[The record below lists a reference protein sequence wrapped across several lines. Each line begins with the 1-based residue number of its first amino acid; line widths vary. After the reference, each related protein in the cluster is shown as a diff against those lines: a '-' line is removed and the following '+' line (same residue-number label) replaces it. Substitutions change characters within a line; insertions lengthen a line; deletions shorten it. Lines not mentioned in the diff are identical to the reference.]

1 MHRFLE
7 ARVADYM
14 TREVVS
20 VPPDTPL
27 REIERLFAHHDF
39 NGLPVLEGGVLVGVV
54 TKFDLLKVFVFTG
67 RTLVPAYEQLVRLT
81 AGQIMVRDVIT
92 FAPDAPLTRV
102 LQTIVDFRV
111 KSFPVVDGGCLVGII
126 AREDLVRALRDAS
139 TAAPA
144 LT

>member
-1 MHRFLE
+1 MYRFLE

-20 VPPDTPL
+20 VTPHTPL

-39 NGLPVLEGGVLVGVV
+39 NSLPVLEGEVLVGIV
-54 TKFDLLKVFVFTG
+54 TKFDVLEVFVFTG
-67 RTLVPAYEQLVRLT
+67 RTVVPFYEQLACLT
-81 AGQIMVRDVIT
+81 AGQIMTRDVIT

-102 LQTIVDFRV
+102 LQTLVDFRV
-111 KSFPVVDGGCLVGII
+111 KSFPVVDDGHVVGIV

-139 TAAPA
+139 SGPAPG
-144 LT
+144 